1 MSFHLIH
8 FTKNLNGYVDV
19 NLYLPVGTEYE
30 DMVQPGEKFQTLWIL
45 HGGKGNFME
54 WPQYSAIEKLA
65 MLNKFAVVSVD
76 GDNSMYNDMPN
87 GDNYYTYITQ
97 ELPAFLRKH
106 FPLSDKRED
115 NFICGLSMGGHGS
128 AKIGF
133 ANPDKY
139 SAIGV
144 FSGGPADPVA
154 SFEAATPEE
163 KERQLTYIV
172 KAESMLP
179 GGPNDIWGNFL
190 RLGENGVPKPL
201 IYVACGTKDMPF
213 VYGGMK
219 DFEKFVKDNGR
230 EDDVIFEEWEGVHC
244 WDFWDVAVHKFVDL
258 LPLKDKG
265 IWRKWYNERHPEAR

>member
-8 FTKNLNGYVDV
+8 FSKNLNGYVDV

-30 DMVQPGEKFQTLWIL
+30 DMVEPGEKFQTLWLL
-45 HGGKGNFME
+45 HGHSGNFME

-76 GDNSMYNDMPN
+76 GDNSHYNDMPN
-87 GDNYYTYITQ
+87 GDNYYTYITV

-115 NFICGLSMGGHGS
+115 NFIAGLSMGGNGA
-128 AKIGF
+128 AKLGF

-139 SAIGV
+139 GAIGIFSVGPPDPMV
-144 FSGGPADPVA
+144 FPFTMPEDFREKMIKYSTGPVENIPG
-154 SFEAATPEE
+154 
-163 KERQLTYIV
+163 TYQDV
-172 KAESMLP
+172 W
-179 GGPNDIWGNFL
+179 NNFL
-190 RLGENGVPKPL
+190 KLKDSGYPMPL
-201 IYVACGTKDMPF
+201 IYDACCRQDFTFTHYLAFQKF
-213 VYGGMK
+213 AEEHGMK
-219 DFEKFVKDNGR
+219 DA
-230 EDDVIFEEWEGVHC
+230 VIFEDWDGVHA
-244 WDFWDVAVHKFVDL
+244 WDFWDVAIHKFVDL

>member
-8 FTKNLNGYVDV
+8 FSKNLQGYVNV

-30 DMVQPGEKFQTLWIL
+30 DMIEPGERFQTLWIL
-45 HGGKGNFME
+45 HGGAGNFME

-76 GDNSMYNDMPN
+76 GGRSGWYNDLPD
-87 GDNYYTYITQ
+87 GRNYYTYITE

-115 NFICGLSMGGHGS
+115 NFIAGLSMGGYGS

-139 SAIGV
+139 CAVGI
-144 FSGGPADPVA
+144 FSCGPGNMLAG
-154 SFEAATPEE
+154 PEKIIPFGNPF
-163 KERQLTYIV
+163 KEGDL
-172 KAESMLP
+172 EP
-179 GGPNDIWGNFL
+179 GKPNDTWGNLL
-190 RLGENGVPKPL
+190 RLKDSGYPMPVIYDAVGEQDFTYKWFKEFREFAEENGMGE
-201 IYVACGTKDMPF
+201 YVK
-213 VYGGMK
+213 
-219 DFEKFVKDNGR
+219 FET
-230 EDDVIFEEWEGVHC
+230 WPGVHNFI
-244 WDFWDVAVHKFVDL
+244 FWDEAIHKFVDM